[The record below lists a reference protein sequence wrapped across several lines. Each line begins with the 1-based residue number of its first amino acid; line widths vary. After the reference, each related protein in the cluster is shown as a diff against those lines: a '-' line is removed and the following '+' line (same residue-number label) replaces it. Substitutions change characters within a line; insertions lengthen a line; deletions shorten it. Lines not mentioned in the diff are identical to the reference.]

1 MKIKMKTKMNIK
13 LKLKIEMKFKFKMKL
28 KILMKLKLKLKMGR
42 QPCSVVKAEDSQPRG
57 RGIESLLALY
67 TRFNVKNK

>member
-28 KILMKLKLKLKMGR
+28 KILMKLKLKMGG